1 MLDSLIS
8 KFRDALESIA
18 PSPETIA
25 RRDALALQ
33 TAWCSLLAEVARID
47 PEKVAEKRKAAA
59 LAMCDQFALRE
70 DEPAAMI
77 ENAEKRE
84 NRLTSYYSPVAL
96 INRRCSPGEKV
107 ALVEQL
113 WRVAAADGR
122 IDPYEDDLVRRLSDL
137 LYVEHADFI
146 LAKHRVLNGKGA

>member
-8 KFRDALESIA
+8 KFRDALESIV
-18 PSPETIA
+18 PSPETVA

-33 TAWCSLLAEVARID
+33 AAWCSLLTEVARID
-47 PEKVAEKRKAAA
+47 PEKVAAKRNAVA
-59 LAMCDQFALRE
+59 LAMRDQFALRDE
-70 DEPAAMI
+70 DSAPMI
-77 ENAEKRE
+77 ANAENRE
-84 NRLTSYYSPVAL
+84 NRLTSYYRPVTL

-122 IDPYEDDLVRRLSDL
+122 IDAYEEDLVRKLADL

-146 LAKHRVLNGKGA
+146 LAKHRVLNGKAA